1 MFPDQYSSG
10 LDLDSLYFAR
20 TRADTVYTEVTLYD
34 TLKVVERVAD
44 EDVVNERVAEEAER
58 IKLEQ
63 VGDINQ
69 ASVYLIRALEFFY
82 AEQYTKAIDQCEK
95 AIAIAP
101 NLSMS
106 YLRLASI
113 YVHLNEN
120 QQAMEYIQQGLRIDT

>member
-1 MFPDQYSSG
+1 MI
-10 LDLDSLYFAR
+10 
-20 TRADTVYTEVTLYD
+20 
-34 TLKVVERVAD
+34 LKVF
-44 EDVVNERVAEEAER
+44 NERVAEEAER

-82 AEQYTKAIDQCEK
+82 AEQYTRAIDQCEK
-95 AIAIAP
+95 AIALAP

-120 QQAMEYIQQGLRIDT
+120 QQAMEYIQQGLRIDPDNEELIKLRNAVNQ